1 MTDKEVEELLTRLG
15 KERRNEAV
23 KAWLSL
29 VVQAQRN

>member
-1 MTDKEVEELLTRLG
+1 MTNTELKVLLTRLA
-15 KERRNEAV
+15 KARRNEAV

>member
-1 MTDKEVEELLTRLG
+1 MTDNELQELLTRLG

-23 KAWLSL
+23 RAWLSL

>member
-1 MTDKEVEELLTRLG
+1 MNLPELEKLLTRLG

-29 VVQAQRN
+29 VVQARRN